1 MIKRWPSPLVL
12 GMATREAYGRAL
24 ADLGNENPRI
34 VVLDADLSK
43 STYTSFFGKA
53 HKERFFDVGI
63 AEANLVSVAAGLA
76 AGGFI
81 PFASS
86 FASFLICKG
95 YEQLRICCAYMEM
108 KVNFVGS
115 HGGISLGEDGPSQQ
129 SIEDIALA
137 CCLPGF
143 TVAVPADEVS
153 TAALVRAAA
162 EHYGPV
168 YLRVGRPRTPK
179 LYAPGERFSFG
190 RAKTLSDGSDVT
202 VIANGLM
209 VGLACQA
216 AELAERKGI
225 HVRVIDCHTA
235 KPIDEATIQ
244 IAAEET
250 GAIVVVEEH
259 LIRGGLGSAV
269 AQTVARRC
277 PVPMEFVGLE
287 DTFAESG
294 TPEELFRAYG
304 LTVEHVLGAVQT
316 VLTRKEKRAAS
327 AAQAFT

>member
-1 MIKRWPSPLVL
+1 MIKRWQSLEP

-24 ADLGNENPRI
+24 ADLGAKNPKI

-43 STYTSFFGKA
+43 STYTSIFGKA
-53 HKERFFDVGI
+53 HKDRFFDVGI

-86 FASFLICKG
+86 FASFLVCKG
-95 YEQLRICCAYMEM
+95 YEQLRVSVAYMGLNC
-108 KVNFVGS
+108 KFVGS

-129 SIEDIALA
+129 SIEDVALA
-137 CCLPGF
+137 ASLPGF

-153 TAALVRAAA
+153 TDALVHEAAV
-162 EHYGPV
+162 HQGPV
-168 YLRVGRPRTPK
+168 YLRVGRPRAPK
-179 LYAPGERFSFG
+179 IYGPGERFSFG

-209 VGLACQA
+209 VGTACQA
-216 AELAERKGI
+216 AELAERRGI

-235 KPIDEATIQ
+235 KPLDEATVE
-244 IAAEET
+244 IAAKET
-250 GAIVVVEEH
+250 GAIVVAEEH

-269 AQTVARRC
+269 AQVVVRRQ
-277 PVPMEFVGLE
+277 PVPMEFVGLQ

-294 TPEELFRAYG
+294 TPEELFRAFG
-304 LTVEHVLGAVQT
+304 LTVEHLLGAIFR
-316 VLTRKEKRAAS
+316 VLERKAAPV
-327 AAQAFT
+327 AV